1 MPAGFPVDFPVYP
14 HARLT
19 AAADFA
25 SSGQVSWGLEWESLD
40 AQPNVAAFYT
50 KQLGQ
55 GDWVVTGMTSPNGDF
70 AATFARRSN
79 KSAHGTVYAGRSAT
93 STRILVSLVYPA

>member
-1 MPAGFPVDFPVYP
+1 MPAGFPADFPVYP

-25 SSGQVSWGLEWESLD
+25 SGGQVSWGLEWESLD
-40 AQPNVAAFYT
+40 AQAKVAAFYT
-50 KQLGQ
+50 KQLGL
-55 GDWVVTGMTSPNGDF
+55 GDWVVTGTTSPNGDF

-79 KSAHGTVYAGRSAT
+79 KSAHGTVYAARYAT